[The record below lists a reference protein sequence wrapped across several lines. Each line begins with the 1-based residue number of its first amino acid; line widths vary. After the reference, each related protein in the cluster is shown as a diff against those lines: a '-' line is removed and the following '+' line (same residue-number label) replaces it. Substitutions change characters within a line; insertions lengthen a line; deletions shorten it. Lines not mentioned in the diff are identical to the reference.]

1 MAQTIDI
8 PNFSTNNLIQQTRL
22 AADVASGVPTIAVQ
36 NNAGFANSD
45 FVIIGTPGSD
55 STEMLTILSKSAASG
70 ITFTANLS
78 LKHSLYDF
86 VNSLFGDKIIV
97 YRAANSTGLQPA
109 DTDFAVLDTI
119 SIQPDQAY
127 TRYTDAD
134 GSSSYW
140 YKFTYKNS
148 ASLSET
154 NLADSKAVRG
164 GGAGDYCSI
173 AAIREEAGF
182 KTANFITDEMIDVK
196 RQAAQDEIN
205 GTLHGFYVVP
215 FQVPVNQFIT
225 DICRRLAAGL
235 LLLEQYGEINN
246 TETSSG
252 KSKRDGARADLAA
265 LAEKQKVLTDQ
276 TGQSLA
282 LPGATGGISGWPNS
296 TTDATARSGGGAPRL
311 FRMGDIQGQPASTDS
326 DGNTAGNAY
335 YGRKW

>member
-8 PNFSTNNLIQQTRL
+8 PNFSTNNLIQQTRI
-22 AADVASGVPTIAVQ
+22 AANVAAGVATVSVQ
-36 NNAGFANSD
+36 NNAGFSAAD
-45 FVIIGTPGSD
+45 FVIVGTPGDD
-55 STEMLTILSKSAASG
+55 STEMLTILSKAGANS
-70 ITFTANLS
+70 ITFTANLA

-86 VNSLFGDKIIV
+86 LNSLFGDKIVV
-97 YRAANSTGLQPA
+97 YRAANATGIQPA
-109 DTDFAVLDTI
+109 DTEFAVIDTI
-119 SIQPDQAY
+119 SIQADQAY
-127 TRYTDAD
+127 TRYTDAT
-134 GSSSYW
+134 GSSGYW

-148 ASLSET
+148 SSLSES

-164 GGAGDYCSI
+164 GGTGDYCSI

-182 KTANFITDEMIDVK
+182 KFANFITDEMIDVK

-215 FQVPVNQFIT
+215 FQVPINQFIT

-235 LLLEQYGEINN
+235 LLLEQYGEINT

-282 LPGATGGISGWPNS
+282 LPGATGGISGWPNAS
-296 TTDATARSGGGAPRL
+296 TDSTARSSGGAPRL
-311 FRMGDIQGQPASTDS
+311 FRMGDIQGAPMANDS
-326 DGNTAGNAY
+326 DGIPQGNLY